1 MDLLKK
7 PVDCFSKHDDAQ
19 EGEELTGVLDS
30 DEHEETISAK
40 KKKKTTLSKLA
51 SCFPEKVL
59 RVVDDGVFV
68 SPYQRMLDAKK
79 FPPKM
84 DVSKSGTDAEKDVSK
99 SDSQSNDEEVEKLFA
114 EKAASK
120 VTPDE
125 VEEFLGPIK
134 KLKAE
139 SSERQSGLKSDP
151 IGPIPVHDYKSKV
164 ETLFKSDEK
173 GRNQEGKK
181 SFFDPHGEYM
191 KDARRG
197 KSRGGGRSRSRR

>member
-7 PVDCFSKHDDAQ
+7 PVDCFSKHDDTQ
-19 EGEELTGVLDS
+19 EGEELAGVLDT
-30 DEHEETISAK
+30 DEHEPTISAK
-40 KKKKTTLSKLA
+40 KKKTRLSKLA

-59 RVVDDGVFV
+59 RVIDDGIFV

-84 DVSKSGTDAEKDVSK
+84 DVSKSGADAEKDVSK
-99 SDSQSNDEEVEKLFA
+99 SDSQSNEEEVGKLFA
-114 EKAASK
+114 EKVALE

-139 SSERQSGLKSDP
+139 ASERKSGLKSDP
-151 IGPIPVHDYKSKV
+151 IGPIPVHDYKSNV
-164 ETLFKSDEK
+164 ETLFKSDER
-173 GRNQEGKK
+173 GRNQGGKK

-197 KSRGGGRSRSRR
+197 KSKGGGRSRSRR